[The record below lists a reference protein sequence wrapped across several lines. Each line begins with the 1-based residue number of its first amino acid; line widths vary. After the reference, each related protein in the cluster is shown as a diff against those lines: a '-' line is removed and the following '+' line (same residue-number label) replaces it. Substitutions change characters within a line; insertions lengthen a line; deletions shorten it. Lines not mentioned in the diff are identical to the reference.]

1 MGEIKEE
8 CVSPDKSEQE
18 KQRQSKVPEAE
29 IHLYRQGKGPMAVFK
44 SALGDWEQ
52 DQLEFREDILE
63 KHDMKLVFAF
73 NPTFSRSVLTYRDV
87 VVVYLDGEPKVC
99 FVFYFLGFELF
110 QISLIDSGLK
120 IFGLVFSCAE
130 CFYVL
135 YFDGFGFCCCF
146 WY

>member
-1 MGEIKEE
+1 M
-8 CVSPDKSEQE
+8 KS
-18 KQRQSKVPEAE
+18 
-29 IHLYRQGKGPMAVFK
+29 
-44 SALGDWEQ
+44 
-52 DQLEFREDILE
+52 
-63 KHDMKLVFAF
+63 VFAF
-73 NPTFSRSVLTYRDV
+73 NPTFDGRDVLFRFNPRNGRSVLTYRDV